1 MKIGIIGTGYIGLT
15 EGLCFASLG
24 QHVIC
29 YDIIKEKIDQLNKGI
44 PTLYEENIDVLLK
57 ENLEK
62 KTITFTDDLKVVLSG
77 SEIVFLCVNTPENPE
92 TGECDLSQI
101 MTSTES
107 ISKMSETLGNKFFIL
122 AVRSTVP
129 VGTNKKVK
137 EHMLKINPKLNFLIC
152 SNPEFSRQ
160 GSAIYDF
167 MNPDRVIVG
176 VDNEKSKERMGL
188 VYKPLTDKGFPI
200 FFTNIE
206 TAEMIKYASN
216 TFLNIKIGFINEICD
231 ICEMTGANVE
241 DIGKAMGMDKRISP
255 LFLKPGPGIGGSCFP
270 KDSIALAKMGNK
282 LGLDLQIINASVN
295 SNIARKNSLASRVI
309 NYSKNKLE
317 GKTISLLGLTFKA
330 NTDDTRYSPA
340 LNLVEELAKKNIKV
354 NAYDPHGTDK
364 FKYMVDPKALD
375 FIRFFDNAYDAIKDT
390 ELLVIITEW
399 DEYKHLD
406 YQKIYD
412 MIQQK
417 VIVDFRN
424 ILNAQEME
432 KIGFKYYYI
441 GKNIKYKILIIFNI
455 IF

>member
-24 QHVIC
+24 QNVIC

-129 VGTNKKVK
+129 VGTNKKIK

-375 FIRFFDNAYDAIKDT
+375 FIRFYDNAYDAIKDT

-406 YQKIYD
+406 YKKIYGMVQQKI
-412 MIQQK
+412 
-417 VIVDFRN
+417 IVDFRK
-424 ILNAQEME
+424 ILDEKEME
-432 KIGFKYYYI
+432 NIGFKYYYI
-441 GKNIKYKILIIFNI
+441 GKKI
-455 IF
+455 

>member
-1 MKIGIIGTGYIGLT
+1 
-15 EGLCFASLG
+15 
-24 QHVIC
+24 
-29 YDIIKEKIDQLNKGI
+29 
-44 PTLYEENIDVLLK
+44 
-57 ENLEK
+57 
-62 KTITFTDDLKVVLSG
+62 VLSG

-129 VGTNKKVK
+129 VGTNKKIK

-188 VYKPLTDKGFPI
+188 VYKPLTDKGFQI

-231 ICEMTGANVE
+231 ICEMTGANVD

-330 NTDDTRYSPA
+330 NTDDTRYSPS

-375 FIRFFDNAYDAIKDT
+375 FIRFYDNAYDAIKDT

-406 YQKIYD
+406 YKKIYGMVQQKI
-412 MIQQK
+412 
-417 VIVDFRN
+417 IVDFRK
-424 ILNAQEME
+424 ILDEKEME
-432 KIGFKYYYI
+432 NIGFKYYYI
-441 GKNIKYKILIIFNI
+441 GKKI
-455 IF
+455 

>member
-317 GKTISLLGLTFKA
+317 GKTIVVSGVFTISREKIKEIIEQNGGKNTSSISKSTSFVLAGDKMGPEKRKKAESL
-330 NTDDTRYSPA
+330 DIP
-340 LNLVEELAKKNIKV
+340 
-354 NAYDPHGTDK
+354 
-364 FKYMVDPKALD
+364 
-375 FIRFFDNAYDAIKDT
+375 
-390 ELLVIITEW
+390 IITE
-399 DEYKHLD
+399 DEFW
-406 YQKIYD
+406 KI
-412 MIQQK
+412 
-417 VIVDFRN
+417 
-424 ILNAQEME
+424 
-432 KIGFKYYYI
+432 IGEI
-441 GKNIKYKILIIFNI
+441 
-455 IF
+455 

>member
-424 ILNAQEME
+424 ILNAQEIE

-441 GKNIKYKILIIFNI
+441 GKKI
-455 IF
+455 

>member
-1 MKIGIIGTGYIGLT
+1 MKIGIIGTGYIGLK

-399 DEYKHLD
+399 DEYKQLD
-406 YQKIYD
+406 YKKIYD
-412 MIQQK
+412 MVQQK

-424 ILNAQEME
+424 ILNEQEME

-441 GKNIKYKILIIFNI
+441 GKKI
-455 IF
+455 

>member
-441 GKNIKYKILIIFNI
+441 GKKI
-455 IF
+455 

>member
-24 QHVIC
+24 QKVIC

-57 ENLEK
+57 DNLEK
-62 KTITFTDDLKVVLSG
+62 KSITFTDDLKVVLSG

-129 VGTNKKVK
+129 VGTNKKIK

-231 ICEMTGANVE
+231 ICELTGANVE

-295 SNIARKNSLASRVI
+295 SNISRKNSLASRVI

-406 YQKIYD
+406 YKKIYD
-412 MIQQK
+412 MVQQK
-417 VIVDFRN
+417 IIVDFRK
-424 ILNAQEME
+424 ILDEQEME
-432 KIGFKYYYI
+432 KIGFKY
-441 GKNIKYKILIIFNI
+441 F
-455 IF
+455 

>member
-188 VYKPLTDKGFPI
+188 VYKPLTDKGFQI

-231 ICEMTGANVE
+231 ICEMTGANVD

-330 NTDDTRYSPA
+330 NTDDTRYSPS

-441 GKNIKYKILIIFNI
+441 GKKI
-455 IF
+455 

>member
-24 QHVIC
+24 QNVIC

-44 PTLYEENIDVLLK
+44 PTLYEENIDILLK

-62 KTITFTDDLKVVLSG
+62 KAITFTDDLKVVLSD
-77 SEIVFLCVNTPENPE
+77 SEIIFLCVNTPENPE

-107 ISKMSETLGNKFFIL
+107 ISKTSETLGNKFFIL

-129 VGTNKKVK
+129 VGTNKKIK

-176 VDNEKSKERMGL
+176 VDNKKSKERMGL
-188 VYKPLTDKGFPI
+188 VYKPLTDKGFQI

-216 TFLNIKIGFINEICD
+216 TFLNIKICFINEICD
-231 ICEMTGANVE
+231 ICEMTGANVD

-270 KDSIALAKMGNK
+270 KDSIALVKMGNK

-295 SNIARKNSLASRVI
+295 SNISRKNSLASRVI

-406 YQKIYD
+406 YKKIYD
-412 MIQQK
+412 MVQQK
-417 VIVDFRN
+417 IIVDFRK
-424 ILNAQEME
+424 ILDEQEME
-432 KIGFKYYYI
+432 KIGFKYFYI
-441 GKNIKYKILIIFNI
+441 GKKI
-455 IF
+455 

>member
-1 MKIGIIGTGYIGLT
+1 MKIVIIGTGYIGLT

-441 GKNIKYKILIIFNI
+441 GKKI
-455 IF
+455 

>member
-24 QHVIC
+24 QKVIC

-57 ENLEK
+57 DNLEK
-62 KTITFTDDLKVVLSG
+62 KSITFTDDLKVVLSG

-129 VGTNKKVK
+129 VGTNKKIK

-231 ICEMTGANVE
+231 ICELTGANVE

-295 SNIARKNSLASRVI
+295 SNISRKNSLASRVI

-406 YQKIYD
+406 YKKIYD
-412 MIQQK
+412 MVQQK
-417 VIVDFRN
+417 IIVDFRK
-424 ILNAQEME
+424 ILDEQEME
-432 KIGFKYYYI
+432 KIGFKYFYI
-441 GKNIKYKILIIFNI
+441 GKKI
-455 IF
+455 

>member
-399 DEYKHLD
+399 DEYKNLD

-441 GKNIKYKILIIFNI
+441 GKKI
-455 IF
+455 

>member
-1 MKIGIIGTGYIGLT
+1 MKIGSIGTGYIGLT

-441 GKNIKYKILIIFNI
+441 GKKI
-455 IF
+455 

>member
-24 QHVIC
+24 QSVIC
-29 YDIIKEKIDQLNKGI
+29 YDIIKEKIDKLKKGI
-44 PTLYEENIDVLLK
+44 PTLYEENIDFILK

-62 KTITFTDDLKVVLSG
+62 KAITFTDDLKVVLSG
-77 SEIVFLCVNTPENPE
+77 SEIVFLCVNTPENPK

-101 MTSTES
+101 MDSTES
-107 ISKMSETLGNKFFIL
+107 ISKMSEILGNKFFIL
-122 AVRSTVP
+122 AIRSTVP
-129 VGTNKKVK
+129 VGTNKQIK

-167 MNPDRVIVG
+167 MNPDRVIIG

-188 VYKPLTDKGFPI
+188 VYKPLKDKGFQI

-231 ICEMTGANVE
+231 ICEMTGANVN
-241 DIGKAMGMDKRISP
+241 DIAKAMGMDKRISP
-255 LFLKPGPGIGGSCFP
+255 FFMKPGPGIGGSCFP

-295 SNIARKNSLASRVI
+295 SNIARKNSLANRVI

-330 NTDDTRYSPA
+330 NTDDTRYSPS

-354 NAYDPHGTDK
+354 HAYDPHGTDK
-364 FKYMVDPKALD
+364 FKYMVNPKTLD
-375 FIRFFDNAYDAIKDT
+375 FIRFYDNAYLAIKDT
-390 ELLVIITEW
+390 ELLIIITEW
-399 DEYKHLD
+399 DEFKHLN
-406 YQKIYD
+406 YKKIYD
-412 MIQQK
+412 MIHQK
-417 VIVDFRN
+417 IIVDFRK
-424 ILNAQEME
+424 ILDEQEME
-432 KIGFKYYYI
+432 SIGFKYYYI
-441 GKNIKYKILIIFNI
+441 GKKI
-455 IF
+455 

>member
-188 VYKPLTDKGFPI
+188 VYKPLTDKGFQI

-231 ICEMTGANVE
+231 ICEMTGANVD

-330 NTDDTRYSPA
+330 NTDDTRYSPS

-375 FIRFFDNAYDAIKDT
+375 FIRFYDNAYDAIKDT

-406 YQKIYD
+406 YKKIYD

-417 VIVDFRN
+417 IIVDFRK
-424 ILNAQEME
+424 ILNEQEME
-432 KIGFKYYYI
+432 NIGFKYYYI
-441 GKNIKYKILIIFNI
+441 GKKI
-455 IF
+455 

>member
-1 MKIGIIGTGYIGLT
+1 MKIGSIGTGYIGLT

-375 FIRFFDNAYDAIKDT
+375 FIRFFDNAYNAIKDT

-441 GKNIKYKILIIFNI
+441 GKKI
-455 IF
+455 

>member
-231 ICEMTGANVE
+231 ICEMTGANVD
-241 DIGKAMGMDKRISP
+241 DIAKAMGMDKRISP

-441 GKNIKYKILIIFNI
+441 GKKI
-455 IF
+455 

>member
-441 GKNIKYKILIIFNI
+441 GKKYKI
-455 IF
+455 

>member
-24 QHVIC
+24 QNVIC

-129 VGTNKKVK
+129 VGTNKKIK

-188 VYKPLTDKGFPI
+188 VYKPLTDKGFQI

-231 ICEMTGANVE
+231 ICEMTGANVD

-330 NTDDTRYSPA
+330 NTDDTRYSPS

-375 FIRFFDNAYDAIKDT
+375 FIRFYDNAYDAIKDT

-406 YQKIYD
+406 YKKIYGMVQQKI
-412 MIQQK
+412 
-417 VIVDFRN
+417 IVDFRK
-424 ILNAQEME
+424 ILDEKEME
-432 KIGFKYYYI
+432 NIGFKYYYI
-441 GKNIKYKILIIFNI
+441 GKKI
-455 IF
+455 